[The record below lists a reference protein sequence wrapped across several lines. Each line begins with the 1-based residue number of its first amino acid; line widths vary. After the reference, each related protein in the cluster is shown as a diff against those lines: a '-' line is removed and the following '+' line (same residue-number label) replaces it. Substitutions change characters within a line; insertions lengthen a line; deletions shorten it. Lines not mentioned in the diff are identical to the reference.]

1 MTKKKFTYK
10 VPSMVAL
17 TLAGTAL
24 TSHQAQAA
32 DDVQNKSTNE
42 NVLDDKN
49 TLKQSE
55 QIKSEVSKPT
65 ANISG
70 TQSYQDPTQVEQTLA
85 NEVNTYDA
93 ELDELNSDQT
103 PSQDTY
109 NQQTS
114 GQEDQAN
121 TQSEANEVTENT
133 QDSEDAQSIEQ
144 EPAQNN
150 SSSDLN
156 QQDSEETQQSVE
168 DTSNQNIQHNEGN
181 STDDTT
187 TAVDNSQTVE
197 NTQATEQNTAQDN
210 TSSDVNEQNS
220 EDTKATEEDT
230 SNKDVQD
237 NQANQNS
244 EQNKEDNTSSDVNEQ
259 NSEDTKAIEEDA
271 SNKDVQDDQANQNS
285 EQNKEYNTSSDVNE
299 QNPEDT
305 KATEE
310 DASNKVVQDDETNQ
324 STEQNT
330 AQDNTSSDVNKQ
342 NPEDAKATE
351 EDASNEDVQD
361 DETNH
366 STEQNKEDNT
376 SSDVSE
382 QNSEDAKA
390 TEEDASNKDV
400 QDDEDAKTSEDN
412 KVDDSSDVNE
422 QNSED
427 AKATE
432 EDASNEDVQD
442 DEDAKTSE
450 DNKVDDSSD
459 VNEQNSEDAKAT
471 EEDASNEDVQDDEDA
486 KTSED
491 NKVDDSSDV
500 NEQNSED
507 AKATEEDASNEDVQD
522 DEDAKTSE
530 DNKVDDSSDVNEQ
543 NSEDAKATEE
553 DASNEDVQ
561 DDEDAKTSEDNK
573 VDDSSDVNEQNSEDA
588 KATEED
594 ASNKDVQDDEDAKTS
609 EDNKVDDS
617 SDVNEQNSE
626 DAKTSEEDA
635 SNEDVQDDETNQ
647 STEQNKEDNTSS
659 DVSEQNSEDAKA
671 TEEDASNK
679 DVQDDEDAKATE
691 EDASNE
697 DVQDDEDVKASE
709 DNKVDDSSDVSEQS
723 TSEDSK
729 ATSTATAVATKPS
742 TPSTTATTVSTEA
755 TPKLRVASANVNNT
769 LSTRSA
775 ITREAGTT
783 SSLPAYS
790 PQVSSSLNN
799 YIRNNNFQAPNY
811 EQDIASYLPQYN
823 YRYGKP
829 EGIVLHETA
838 NDNSTITG
846 EINYMKN
853 NYNSAF
859 VHAYI
864 DGNRIIETA
873 NTDYLAW
880 GAGPAAN
887 DRFIHVELVH
897 THDYDSFARS
907 INNYADYAA
916 TNLQYYGLSPDSAE
930 YDGQGTVWTHQAV
943 STFLGGSNHTD
954 PHGYL
959 ASYNYSYDELYDLI
973 YEKYLIKT
981 GQVAPW
987 GATSSGSTSGK
998 DESTNTDG
1006 SSNTGGSGSTGG
1018 SSNTGSTVT
1027 PPKTGSLTVEANNGV
1042 GRFNTTND
1050 GLYATVYD
1058 HQGKKTDRTNQT
1070 LKVTKSAKIGNE
1082 NFYLVTDYN
1091 KGNLIGW
1098 VHQNDV
1104 DYNTAKPVTAI
1115 NKTYNIKPGEIL
1127 YTVPWG
1133 TSSQKA
1139 GTVSGNANQTFKATK
1154 QQQIGKTNYVYGS
1167 VNDLSGWVS
1176 LSKLSSPSSTVA
1188 PPANTGQ
1195 LSVTN
1200 LTNQQ
1205 GTVAKT
1211 NHGVYTSVYDKQ
1223 GVQKPYVNGNT
1234 YKLSK
1239 KATLGS
1245 NSFYLITDN
1254 KTNSNIGWMQ
1264 TGDITVNEAAT
1275 KNTANPTQSV
1285 SKIGQLNNTNS
1296 GIKTKVNDTKAKDAS
1311 KLSGRTFNVTKQ
1323 RTQGDNTYVL
1333 IQNSNQNTPLGW
1345 VNTKDINTRD
1355 LSKTSAKNGQFTIK
1369 STNNGLYA
1377 VPWGTKAQQL
1387 DSLKNV
1393 KNNQFNASKSVK
1405 VDKDEYL
1412 YGNVNNKTG
1421 WIAAKDL
1428 NTNNKVATE
1437 TQTSDVTKS
1446 AVTPYKFDYVIYNA
1460 DGSYYLDPTSNQPA
1474 GSLNDFYE
1482 SIFTVFEKQVVNGVT
1497 WYHGKLSNGQMV
1509 WIKEEDLR
1517 KELIKYYQSG
1527 LTLDEAVAIQAGLK
1541 TKPQI
1546 QHTPGKWEDATPIEI
1561 KNAMDTGKLA
1571 QDPTQKYQ
1579 FLRLDKS
1586 QDIASADLDKLLV
1599 GKGILE
1605 GQGEAFSEAAKAYNI
1620 NEVYLISH
1628 ALLETGDGTSKLANG
1643 GDVVD
1648 DKVVTDGPNKY
1659 YNMFGIGA
1667 VDSDA
1672 VKQGFATA
1680 KSNGWDTV
1688 KKAIVGGAKFISSSY
1703 ISQGQNTLYKM
1714 RWNPENPGEHQY
1726 ATDVRWA
1733 EHNATRI
1740 KGFYDSMGKLGKYF
1754 DVNTYKA

>member
-400 QDDEDAKTSEDN
+400 QDDE
-412 KVDDSSDVNE
+412 V
-422 QNSED
+422 
-427 AKATE
+427 
-432 EDASNEDVQD
+432 
-442 DEDAKTSE
+442 
-450 DNKVDDSSD
+450 
-459 VNEQNSEDAKAT
+459 
-471 EEDASNEDVQDDEDA
+471 
-486 KTSED
+486 
-491 NKVDDSSDV
+491 
-500 NEQNSED
+500 
-507 AKATEEDASNEDVQD
+507 
-522 DEDAKTSE
+522 
-530 DNKVDDSSDVNEQ
+530 
-543 NSEDAKATEE
+543 
-553 DASNEDVQ
+553 
-561 DDEDAKTSEDNK
+561 
-573 VDDSSDVNEQNSEDA
+573 
-588 KATEED
+588 
-594 ASNKDVQDDEDAKTS
+594 AKTS

-679 DVQDDEDAKATE
+679 DVQDDEDAKTSEDNKVDDSSDVNEQNSEDAKATE

-973 YEKYLIKT
+973 YEKYLLKT

-1042 GRFNTTND
+1042 GRINTTND

-1223 GVQKPYVNGNT
+1223 GVQKPYVNGNA

-1296 GIKTKVNDTKAKDAS
+1296 GIKTKVNDTKAKDVS

>member
-65 ANISG
+65 TNISG

-93 ELDELNSDQT
+93 ELDELNSEQT

-150 SSSDLN
+150 TSSDLN

-181 STDDTT
+181 STDDAT
-187 TAVDNSQTVE
+187 TAVDNSQAVENTQTTEQNTAQDNTSSDVNEQSSKNAQQSEENTNVQNNEDNSTDDTTTPINNNQTVE

-259 NSEDTKAIEEDA
+259 NSEDA
-271 SNKDVQDDQANQNS
+271 
-285 EQNKEYNTSSDVNE
+285 
-299 QNPEDT
+299 
-305 KATEE
+305 KATKE
-310 DASNKVVQDDETNQ
+310 DVSDKEVQDDETNQ
-324 STEQNT
+324 STEQNKE
-330 AQDNTSSDVNKQ
+330 DNTSSDVNEQNSEDAKATEEDVSNEDVQDDETSQSTEQNKEDNTSSDVNEQ

-361 DETNH
+361 GETSQ
-366 STEQNKEDNT
+366 STEQNKEDNTSSDVNEQNPEDAKATEEDASNEDVQDGETSQSTEQNKEDNTSSDVSEQDSEDTQQSEEDASDKNVQDDEDATASEDNKEDNTSSDLNEQDSEDAQQSEEDTSSDLDEQDSEDTQQSEEDTSDKDVQDDKDAKDSEDNKEDNT

-390 TEEDASNKDV
+390 TEEDASN
-400 QDDEDAKTSEDN
+400 
-412 KVDDSSDVNE
+412 
-422 QNSED
+422 
-427 AKATE
+427 
-432 EDASNEDVQD
+432 
-442 DEDAKTSE
+442 
-450 DNKVDDSSD
+450 
-459 VNEQNSEDAKAT
+459 
-471 EEDASNEDVQDDEDA
+471 
-486 KTSED
+486 
-491 NKVDDSSDV
+491 
-500 NEQNSED
+500 
-507 AKATEEDASNEDVQD
+507 
-522 DEDAKTSE
+522 
-530 DNKVDDSSDVNEQ
+530 
-543 NSEDAKATEE
+543 
-553 DASNEDVQ
+553 
-561 DDEDAKTSEDNK
+561 
-573 VDDSSDVNEQNSEDA
+573 
-588 KATEED
+588 
-594 ASNKDVQDDEDAKTS
+594 
-609 EDNKVDDS
+609 
-617 SDVNEQNSE
+617 
-626 DAKTSEEDA
+626 
-635 SNEDVQDDETNQ
+635 
-647 STEQNKEDNTSS
+647 
-659 DVSEQNSEDAKA
+659 
-671 TEEDASNK
+671 
-679 DVQDDEDAKATE
+679 
-691 EDASNE
+691 
-697 DVQDDEDVKASE
+697 EDVKASE
-709 DNKVDDSSDVSEQS
+709 DNKVDASSDVSEQS

-729 ATSTATAVATKPS
+729 ATSTATKPS

-783 SSLPAYS
+783 SSLPRYS

-880 GAGPAAN
+880 GVGPVAN

-1042 GRFNTTND
+1042 GRINTTND

-1082 NFYLVTDYN
+1082 NFYLVIDYN

-1311 KLSGRTFNVTKQ
+1311 KLSGRTFNVTKK

-1405 VDKDEYL
+1405 VDKDEYV

-1428 NTNNKVATE
+1428 NTNTNNKVATE

-1605 GQGEAFSEAAKAYNI
+1605 GQGEAFSEATKAYNI

>member
-400 QDDEDAKTSEDN
+400 QDDEVAKTSEDN

-427 AKATE
+427 AKTSE

-442 DEDAKTSE
+442 DETNQSTEQNKE
-450 DNKVDDSSD
+450 DNTSSD
-459 VNEQNSEDAKAT
+459 VSEQNSEDAKAT
-471 EEDASNEDVQDDEDA
+471 EEDASNKDVQDDETNQSTEQN
-486 KTSED
+486 KED
-491 NKVDDSSDV
+491 NTSSDV
-500 NEQNSED
+500 S
-507 AKATEEDASNEDVQD
+507 
-522 DEDAKTSE
+522 
-530 DNKVDDSSDVNEQ
+530 
-543 NSEDAKATEE
+543 
-553 DASNEDVQ
+553 
-561 DDEDAKTSEDNK
+561 
-573 VDDSSDVNEQNSEDA
+573 EQNSEDA

-679 DVQDDEDAKATE
+679 DVQDDEDAKTSEDNKVDDSSDVNEQNSEDAKATEEDASNEDVQDDEDVKASEDAKATE

-973 YEKYLIKT
+973 YEKYLLKT

-1042 GRFNTTND
+1042 GRINTTND

-1296 GIKTKVNDTKAKDAS
+1296 GIKTKVNDTKAKDVS

>member
-361 DETNH
+361 DETNQ

-422 QNSED
+422 QNS
-427 AKATE
+427 
-432 EDASNEDVQD
+432 
-442 DEDAKTSE
+442 
-450 DNKVDDSSD
+450 
-459 VNEQNSEDAKAT
+459 
-471 EEDASNEDVQDDEDA
+471 
-486 KTSED
+486 
-491 NKVDDSSDV
+491 
-500 NEQNSED
+500 
-507 AKATEEDASNEDVQD
+507 
-522 DEDAKTSE
+522 
-530 DNKVDDSSDVNEQ
+530 
-543 NSEDAKATEE
+543 
-553 DASNEDVQ
+553 
-561 DDEDAKTSEDNK
+561 
-573 VDDSSDVNEQNSEDA
+573 
-588 KATEED
+588 
-594 ASNKDVQDDEDAKTS
+594 
-609 EDNKVDDS
+609 
-617 SDVNEQNSE
+617 
-626 DAKTSEEDA
+626 
-635 SNEDVQDDETNQ
+635 
-647 STEQNKEDNTSS
+647 
-659 DVSEQNSEDAKA
+659 
-671 TEEDASNK
+671 
-679 DVQDDEDAKATE
+679 EDAKATE

-973 YEKYLIKT
+973 YEKYLLKT

-1042 GRFNTTND
+1042 GRINTTND

-1223 GVQKPYVNGNT
+1223 GVQKPYVNGNA

-1296 GIKTKVNDTKAKDAS
+1296 GIKTKVNDTKAKDVS

>member
-442 DEDAKTSE
+442 DED
-450 DNKVDDSSD
+450 
-459 VNEQNSEDAKAT
+459 
-471 EEDASNEDVQDDEDA
+471 
-486 KTSED
+486 
-491 NKVDDSSDV
+491 
-500 NEQNSED
+500 
-507 AKATEEDASNEDVQD
+507 
-522 DEDAKTSE
+522 
-530 DNKVDDSSDVNEQ
+530 
-543 NSEDAKATEE
+543 
-553 DASNEDVQ
+553 
-561 DDEDAKTSEDNK
+561 
-573 VDDSSDVNEQNSEDA
+573 
-588 KATEED
+588 
-594 ASNKDVQDDEDAKTS
+594 
-609 EDNKVDDS
+609 
-617 SDVNEQNSE
+617 
-626 DAKTSEEDA
+626 
-635 SNEDVQDDETNQ
+635 
-647 STEQNKEDNTSS
+647 
-659 DVSEQNSEDAKA
+659 
-671 TEEDASNK
+671 
-679 DVQDDEDAKATE
+679 
-691 EDASNE
+691 
-697 DVQDDEDVKASE
+697 VKASE

-973 YEKYLIKT
+973 YEKYLLKT

-1042 GRFNTTND
+1042 GRINTTND

-1296 GIKTKVNDTKAKDAS
+1296 GIKTKVNDTKAKDVS

-1446 AVTPYKFDYVIYNA
+1446 SVTPYKFDYVIYNA

>member
-55 QIKSEVSKPT
+55 QIKSEVSKPI

-93 ELDELNSDQT
+93 ELDELNSEQT

-168 DTSNQNIQHNEGN
+168 NTSNQNIQHNEGN

-187 TAVDNSQTVE
+187 TAVDNSQAVE
-197 NTQATEQNTAQDN
+197 NTQTTEQNTAQDN
-210 TSSDVNEQNS
+210 TSSDVNEQSS
-220 EDTKATEEDT
+220 EDAQQSEENTNVQNNEDNSTDDTTTPINNNQTVGNTQATE
-230 SNKDVQD
+230 
-237 NQANQNS
+237 QNTA
-244 EQNKEDNTSSDVNEQ
+244 QDNTSSDVNEQ

-324 STEQNT
+324 STEQNKE
-330 AQDNTSSDVNKQ
+330 DNTSSDVNKQ

-361 DETNH
+361 DETNQSTEQNKEDNTSSDVNKQNPEDAKATEEDASNEDVQDDETNQ

-382 QNSEDAKA
+382 QDSEDAKA
-390 TEEDASNKDV
+390 TEEDASNEDV
-400 QDDEDAKTSEDN
+400 QDDETNQSTEQNKEDN
-412 KVDDSSDVNE
+412 TSSDVSE

-507 AKATEEDASNEDVQD
+507 AKTSEEDASDVNEQDSEDTQQSEEDAFNEDVQD

-530 DNKVDDSSDVNEQ
+530 
-543 NSEDAKATEE
+543 
-553 DASNEDVQ
+553 
-561 DDEDAKTSEDNK
+561 
-573 VDDSSDVNEQNSEDA
+573 
-588 KATEED
+588 
-594 ASNKDVQDDEDAKTS
+594 
-609 EDNKVDDS
+609 
-617 SDVNEQNSE
+617 
-626 DAKTSEEDA
+626 
-635 SNEDVQDDETNQ
+635 
-647 STEQNKEDNTSS
+647 
-659 DVSEQNSEDAKA
+659 
-671 TEEDASNK
+671 
-679 DVQDDEDAKATE
+679 
-691 EDASNE
+691 
-697 DVQDDEDVKASE
+697 
-709 DNKVDDSSDVSEQS
+709 DDSSDVSEQS

-1042 GRFNTTND
+1042 GRINTTND

-1245 NSFYLITDN
+1245 SSFYLITDN

>member
-1 MTKKKFTYK
+1 MNK
-10 VPSMVAL
+10 
-17 TLAGTAL
+17 
-24 TSHQAQAA
+24 AQAKI
-32 DDVQNKSTNE
+32 VRQ
-42 NVLDDKN
+42 
-49 TLKQSE
+49 
-55 QIKSEVSKPT
+55 
-65 ANISG
+65 
-70 TQSYQDPTQVEQTLA
+70 
-85 NEVNTYDA
+85 
-93 ELDELNSDQT
+93 
-103 PSQDTY
+103 
-109 NQQTS
+109 
-114 GQEDQAN
+114 
-121 TQSEANEVTENT
+121 
-133 QDSEDAQSIEQ
+133 
-144 EPAQNN
+144 
-150 SSSDLN
+150 
-156 QQDSEETQQSVE
+156 
-168 DTSNQNIQHNEGN
+168 
-181 STDDTT
+181 
-187 TAVDNSQTVE
+187 
-197 NTQATEQNTAQDN
+197 
-210 TSSDVNEQNS
+210 
-220 EDTKATEEDT
+220 
-230 SNKDVQD
+230 
-237 NQANQNS
+237 
-244 EQNKEDNTSSDVNEQ
+244 
-259 NSEDTKAIEEDA
+259 
-271 SNKDVQDDQANQNS
+271 
-285 EQNKEYNTSSDVNE
+285 
-299 QNPEDT
+299 
-305 KATEE
+305 
-310 DASNKVVQDDETNQ
+310 
-324 STEQNT
+324 
-330 AQDNTSSDVNKQ
+330 
-342 NPEDAKATE
+342 
-351 EDASNEDVQD
+351 
-361 DETNH
+361 
-366 STEQNKEDNT
+366 
-376 SSDVSE
+376 
-382 QNSEDAKA
+382 
-390 TEEDASNKDV
+390 
-400 QDDEDAKTSEDN
+400 
-412 KVDDSSDVNE
+412 
-422 QNSED
+422 
-427 AKATE
+427 
-432 EDASNEDVQD
+432 
-442 DEDAKTSE
+442 
-450 DNKVDDSSD
+450 
-459 VNEQNSEDAKAT
+459 
-471 EEDASNEDVQDDEDA
+471 
-486 KTSED
+486 
-491 NKVDDSSDV
+491 
-500 NEQNSED
+500 
-507 AKATEEDASNEDVQD
+507 
-522 DEDAKTSE
+522 
-530 DNKVDDSSDVNEQ
+530 
-543 NSEDAKATEE
+543 
-553 DASNEDVQ
+553 
-561 DDEDAKTSEDNK
+561 
-573 VDDSSDVNEQNSEDA
+573 
-588 KATEED
+588 
-594 ASNKDVQDDEDAKTS
+594 
-609 EDNKVDDS
+609 
-617 SDVNEQNSE
+617 
-626 DAKTSEEDA
+626 
-635 SNEDVQDDETNQ
+635 
-647 STEQNKEDNTSS
+647 
-659 DVSEQNSEDAKA
+659 
-671 TEEDASNK
+671 
-679 DVQDDEDAKATE
+679 
-691 EDASNE
+691 
-697 DVQDDEDVKASE
+697 
-709 DNKVDDSSDVSEQS
+709 
-723 TSEDSK
+723 
-729 ATSTATAVATKPS
+729 TSTATAVATKPS

-1042 GRFNTTND
+1042 GRINTTND

-1285 SKIGQLNNTNS
+1285 SKIGQLNNTNF

-1355 LSKTSAKNGQFTIK
+1355 LSKTSSKNGQFTIK

-1377 VPWGTKAQQL
+1377 VPWGTKVQKL

>member
-390 TEEDASNKDV
+390 TE
-400 QDDEDAKTSEDN
+400 
-412 KVDDSSDVNE
+412 
-422 QNSED
+422 
-427 AKATE
+427 
-432 EDASNEDVQD
+432 
-442 DEDAKTSE
+442 

-679 DVQDDEDAKATE
+679 DVQDDEDAKTSEDNKVDDSSDVNEQNSEDAKATE